1 MQASYLRTRA
11 GDFVVLTTD
20 NAVATIPPDPAN
32 SDYQR
37 IMALVAA
44 GELTIA
50 PAEPEP

>member
-32 SDYQR
+32 SDYA
-37 IMALVAA
+37 ALLRLQEEGKIV
-44 GELTIA
+44 IA
-50 PAEPEP
+50 PAGA